1 MLHSGRIYLS
11 FIAMPLS
18 CIMLVHM
25 FCVFIIVQELVI
37 TESSVW
43 KNDDCKFELISRQ
56 VLLSMLVE

>member
-1 MLHSGRIYLS
+1 
-11 FIAMPLS
+11 MPLS

-25 FCVFIIVQELVI
+25 FCVFIIVLELVI